1 MPNTQQAKKRMR
13 QDEKRRTRN
22 RARKSEV
29 KTYTRKVLTA
39 IEQGSLAD
47 AQEEFR
53 TLQVKADKAAKVGS
67 IHPNK
72 AARRKSRL
80 QKRINALKAQ
90 QPAS

>member
-13 QDEKRRTRN
+13 QDDKRRARN

-39 IEQGSLAD
+39 IEEGSAAA

-53 TLQVKADKAAKVGS
+53 LLQVKADKAAKTGS